1 VKINHNEFLSYPNRY
16 DQILFGTIQDAWN
29 MGAVAVGATIYF
41 GSEESGRQI
50 VEVAKAFEH
59 AHQLGMATILW
70 CYTRNS
76 GFKIDGVD
84 YHSSADLTGQAN
96 HLGVTIQA
104 DIIKQKLPVNNGGY
118 LATKHGK
125 THPMVYEQLSSPH
138 PIDLCRYQVANC
150 YMGRAG
156 LINSGGE
163 SKGTGDVQEAV
174 VTAVVNKRAGGSGL
188 ILGRKAFQK
197 PMKEGVAL
205 LNAVQDV
212 YLDSTIGLA

>member
-1 VKINHNEFLSYPNRY
+1 
-16 DQILFGTIQDAWN
+16 
-29 MGAVAVGATIYF
+29 
-41 GSEESGRQI
+41 
-50 VEVAKAFEH
+50 
-59 AHQLGMATILW
+59 
-70 CYTRNS
+70 
-76 GFKIDGVD
+76 
-84 YHSSADLTGQAN
+84 
-96 HLGVTIQA
+96 
-104 DIIKQKLPVNNGGY
+104 LPVNNGGY

-125 THPMVYEQLSSPH
+125 THTKVYDQLSSAH

-163 SKGTGDVQEAV
+163 SKGASDVQEAV
-174 VTAVVNKRAGGSGL
+174 ITAVVNKRAGGTGL

-212 YLDSTIGLA
+212 YLDSEISLA